1 MKLSKFE
8 QELYDFAESKDM
20 KPVFEESFEDADG
33 NLVQSFED
41 KFEEGLIPVFIN
53 EAAYLEKGIAMSLT
67 VRESWQFEKQWS
79 EDLKKILIK

>member
-33 NLVQSFED
+33 NIIHESEVIEMMER
-41 KFEEGLIPVFIN
+41 EEAEWL
-53 EAAYLEKGIAMSLT
+53 EALEEAK
-67 VRESWQFEKQWS
+67 REAWEHSRGS
-79 EDLKKILIK
+79 I